1 MADLKLH
8 LGCGKSVLPG
18 HKGVD
23 LSPQAGVSVV
33 CDLARKPWPFRDSSV
48 ERCVLLNLLEHL
60 PDTIQVMEELWRVTK
75 PGGVVQIQVPY
86 YNSAGAFQDP
96 THVKFFT
103 ERTFDYFTVDG
114 TTELSH
120 YNYYS
125 HARFEI
131 VRLDFHQRAL
141 LKRLPRRVQIFMGH
155 HLATIQALEV
165 VLKTVKTP
173 DPRRT

>member
-1 MADLKLH
+1 MSRLKLH

-18 HKGVD
+18 YTGVD
-23 LSPQAGVSVV
+23 LSPQRGVSVV
-33 CDLARKPWPFRDSSV
+33 CDLSRKHWPFQDSSV
-48 ERCVLLNLLEHL
+48 ETCIVFNLLEHI
-60 PDTIQVMEELWRVTK
+60 PDTVQMMEELWRVTM
-75 PGGVVQIQVPY
+75 PGGVVHIQVPY

-96 THVKFFT
+96 THVRFFT

-131 VRLDFHQRAL
+131 EKLDFHQRPL
-141 LKRLPRRVQIFMGH
+141 LKKLPRRIQVFLGH
-155 HLATIQALEV
+155 HLATIQALDV
-165 VLKTVKTP
+165 VLRPVKNL
-173 DPRRT
+173 

>member
-1 MADLKLH
+1 MTMPGLKLH

-18 HKGVD
+18 HMGVD
-23 LSPQAGVSVV
+23 LSPQPGVSVV
-33 CDLARKPWPFRDSSV
+33 CDLSQRPWPFQDSSV
-48 ERCVLLNLLEHL
+48 ETCIIFNLLEHL
-60 PDTIQVMEELWRVTK
+60 PNTIQVMEELWRVTM
-75 PGGVVQIQVPY
+75 PGGLVHIQVPY

-125 HARFEI
+125 HARFKIDRIE
-131 VRLDFHQRAL
+131 FHQRSL
-141 LKRLPRRVQIFMGH
+141 LKRLPRRIQVFLGH
-155 HLATIQALEV
+155 HLATIQALDV
-165 VLKTVKTP
+165 VLRPIKAH
-173 DPRRT
+173 

>member
-18 HKGVD
+18 YTGVD
-23 LSPQAGVSVV
+23 LSPQPGVSVV
-33 CDLARKPWPFRDSSV
+33 CDLSRTPWPFQDSSAGQ
-48 ERCVLLNLLEHL
+48 CILFNLLEHL
-60 PDTIQVMEELWRVTK
+60 PDTIQVMEELWRVTR
-75 PGGVVQIQVPY
+75 PGGVVHIQVPY

-131 VRLDFHQRAL
+131 MRLDFHQRPF
-141 LKRLPRRVQIFMGH
+141 LKRLPRRVQIFLGH
-155 HLATIQALEV
+155 HLATIQALDV
-165 VLKTVKTP
+165 VLRPVKAI
-173 DPRRT
+173 

>member
-8 LGCGKSVLPG
+8 LGCGKSILPG

-23 LSPQAGVSVV
+23 ISPQAGVNVV
-33 CDLARKPWPFRDSSV
+33 CDLAKTPWPFLDSSIGT
-48 ERCVLLNLLEHL
+48 CVLFNLLEHL
-60 PDTIQVMEELWRVTK
+60 PDTIRVMEELWRITK
-75 PGGVVQIQVPY
+75 SGGMVHIQVPY

-131 VRLDFHQRAL
+131 EKLDFHQRPL
-141 LKRLPRRVQIFMGH
+141 LKRLPRRVQIFLGH
-155 HLATIQALEV
+155 HLATIQALDV
-165 VLKTVKTP
+165 VLKTVKAT
-173 DPRRT
+173 

>member
-1 MADLKLH
+1 MKEMKLH
-8 LGCGKSVLPG
+8 FGCGKSVLPG

-23 LSPQAGVSVV
+23 LSPQPGVSVV
-33 CDLARKPWPFRDSSV
+33 CDLAKDYWPFADSSV
-48 ERCVLLNLLEHL
+48 DACALHNLLEHL
-60 PDTIQVMEELWRVTK
+60 PDTIHVMEELWRVTK
-75 PGGVVQIQVPY
+75 PGGVVHIQVPY

-103 ERTFDYFTVDG
+103 ERTFEYFTVDG

-131 VRLDFHQRAL
+131 VRLDFHQREW
-141 LKRLPRRVQIFMGH
+141 LKWLPRRVQIFLGH
-155 HLATIQALEV
+155 HLATIQALDV
-165 VLKTVKTP
+165 VLKPVKAI
-173 DPRRT
+173 